1 MYRKTCEE
9 CGRTQYSANP
19 QNLDECSACKADI
32 SDVEVFP
39 AEGEQEKGVREG
51 RKNET

>member
-1 MYRKTCEE
+1 MYRKTCKE

-19 QNLDECSACKADI
+19 QNLDECGACKSDI
-32 SDVEVFP
+32 SEAP
-39 AEGEQEKGVREG
+39 LEPPEGEKEKGVREG